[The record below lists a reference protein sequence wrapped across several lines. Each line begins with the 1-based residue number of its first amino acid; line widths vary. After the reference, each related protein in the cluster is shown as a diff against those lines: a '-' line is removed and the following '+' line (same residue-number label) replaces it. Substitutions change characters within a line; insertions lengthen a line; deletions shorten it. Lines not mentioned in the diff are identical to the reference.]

1 MHCNLNQNG
10 DVVITNS
17 YGCVIVIAK
26 QEAEELYKIL
36 KTKYDNN
43 NFEDDLK

>member
-1 MHCNLNQNG
+1 MYCSINQNG

-17 YGCVIVIAK
+17 NGCVIVITK
-26 QEAEELYKIL
+26 EEAEELYKVL
-36 KTKYDNN
+36 KAKYDNN